1 MFLSFLRINS
11 PRWYNNIESFE
22 GGAVMRQEFS
32 LTDILLMHF
41 IDGHHR
47 SKLTDYIINS
57 WIETYNKDPREVL
70 SELLSRNILE
80 ERANTYK
87 VAPQYRYLLE
97 ETSFIYDITQERP
110 KLLDAHKAYLMYE
123 NNRNTPK
130 EELLIQMYDDILAYN
145 TDPKKHQQ
153 AHARLSELFLESN
166 ELNHSENHMHCAQ
179 MMDLLLQMES
189 TLITV
194 KTKADVD
201 QVRARFPIKQEF
213 LERYKSVIYT
223 NKRTSN
229 QLREDILLA
238 TRQLNWDVQ
247 HKEAVASYIVLR
259 AQDDPNAERFLLA
272 HLFRSAKVRNLKS
285 MQYVRKY
292 RLDEKQD
299 DIRVMATERRP
310 VNVRRPIEV
319 PEQRYEMRSYDSQ
332 ELQTQPLKEKPSNN
346 FLIIFFLIVFF
357 PVGLILMWL
366 GHWRRWVKITISIV
380 YGIGVL
386 NLTSDEEQS
395 SVITDEADYY
405 YEEEYDPFF
414 E

>member
-1 MFLSFLRINS
+1 
-11 PRWYNNIESFE
+11 
-22 GGAVMRQEFS
+22 MRDELS

-41 IDGHHR
+41 IDGHHK
-47 SKLTDYIINS
+47 SKLSDYVVND
-57 WIETYNKDPREVL
+57 WLVTYNENPRE
-70 SELLSRNILE
+70 ILKDLVNRHIME

-87 VAPQYRYLLE
+87 VALPYRYILD
-97 ETSFIYDITQERP
+97 ETLFIYEITQERP
-110 KLLDAHKAYLMYE
+110 KLLDASKAYLVYK
-123 NNRNTPK
+123 NNRNTPN
-130 EELLIQMYDDILAYN
+130 EELLIRMYDDILEYN

-153 AHARLSELFLESN
+153 AHARLSELFLEIN
-166 ELNHSENHMHCAQ
+166 EENHSENHMHCAQ
-179 MMDLLLQMES
+179 MMDILLQMES

-213 LERYKSVIYT
+213 LERYKSFIYT
-223 NKRTSN
+223 NKRTPN

-247 HKEAVASYIVLR
+247 HKEAVANYIVLR
-259 AQDDPNAERFLLA
+259 AQDDPNAERYLLA
-272 HLFRSAKVRNLKS
+272 HLFRTAKVRNLKS
-285 MQYVRKY
+285 IQYVRKY
-292 RLDEKQD
+292 RLDERQD
-299 DIRVMATERRP
+299 NIRVMATEQRP
-310 VNVRRPIEV
+310 INVRRKIEV

-332 ELQTQPLKEKPSNN
+332 ELQAQRRKEKPSNN

-366 GHWRRWVKITISIV
+366 SHWRRWVKITISII

-386 NLTSDEEQS
+386 NLTSDEEQP
-395 SVITDEADYY
+395 SVITDEDDYF
-405 YEEEYDPFF
+405 YEEEYDPVF